1 MAIPARRIRT
11 VSQGIFI
18 GNSALVPLFKQ
29 IEYVLSDFMFESGKR
44 ITMQIHTGKQLQWKK
59 AGIQVWVEPVV
70 DAIYRERVYARAT
83 AAR

>member
-1 MAIPARRIRT
+1 
-11 VSQGIFI
+11 
-18 GNSALVPLFKQ
+18 
-29 IEYVLSDFMFESGKR
+29 MFESGKR

-83 AAR
+83 AARVKNYGKTRGNQKHVPNCRCQLRGSIICRECTDDV